1 VGEPDPKAQRGQRFL
16 DAVERLGNRLPDPAL
31 LFVVALFVAWI
42 ASAAFAGY
50 GFELPTKAGPEVRH
64 VDNQLTAR
72 ALVTFLTDMVKTF
85 AGFPPFG
92 LVLVAL
98 LGVGVAEQSGMIH
111 AGLKRLLAITPR
123 ALLTPMVLVVSIL
136 SHSAADAGI
145 VIVLPLGGL
154 LFYAAGRHPLA
165 GIACAFAGVSGG
177 FSANPLPSGLDPL
190 LQGLTQEAVRLID
203 PDRLVNPLCNWA
215 FMGSSSLLIV
225 LVGWYVTDRIV
236 EPRLAKV
243 TVAIDPNEPI
253 PTAELTKRELRALR
267 TSLATALVLIGLLI
281 LAVYP
286 KTSPFRAPNG
296 DLTAFGAPLMQAI
309 IPLVFLLFLV
319 PGLVHGFVSGTFRS
333 SRDVMNG
340 MSRTMSAMGSYIVL
354 AFFAS
359 LFIYVFNKSQ
369 LGALLAVKGALF
381 LKFLGL
387 PGGVTIIL
395 FILLTSFSDLL
406 IGSAS
411 AKWALLAPVF
421 VPMLMQLHFS
431 PELVQAAYR
440 IGDSCSNVITPL
452 NAYFPLIL
460 AFCHRYVKG
469 VKVGTLLSMMAPYA
483 GAFLVTWV
491 LFLLAFWGLGLPLG
505 IHGVYHY
512 P

>member
-1 VGEPDPKAQRGQRFL
+1 VGEPEPKAQRGQRFL
-16 DAVERLGNRLPDPAL
+16 DTIERLGNRLPDPAL
-31 LFVVALFVAWI
+31 LFVVALFLAWI
-42 ASAAFAGY
+42 ASAVFAGY
-50 GFELPTKAGPEVRH
+50 AFELPTKAGPEARH
-64 VDNQLTAR
+64 VANQLTGK
-72 ALVTFLTDMVKTF
+72 ALVTFLADMVKTF

-92 LVLVAL
+92 FVLVAL

-243 TVAIDPNEPI
+243 TVAIDATEPI
-253 PTAELTKRELRALR
+253 PTAELTTRELRALR
-267 TSLATALVLIGLLI
+267 ASLATAILLVGLLI

-296 DLTAFGAPLMQAI
+296 DLTAFGAPLMQSI

-491 LFLLAFWGLGLPLG
+491 LFLMVFWGLGLPLG